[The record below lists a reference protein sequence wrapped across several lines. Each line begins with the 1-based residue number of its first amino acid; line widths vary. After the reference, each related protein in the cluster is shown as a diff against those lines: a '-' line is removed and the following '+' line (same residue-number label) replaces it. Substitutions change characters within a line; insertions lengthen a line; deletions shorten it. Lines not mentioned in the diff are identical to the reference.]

1 MRRRPAMV
9 LAIVAAV
16 IMATTYIN
24 MLREDPRHREGPR
37 SVIEREEVIHPV
49 AADGEAGV
57 DAYNAVDT
65 SQATN
70 QQALPITASQAIVRT
85 RTTTATT
92 AAAAAARNGPIQ
104 ILVWA
109 TAPWITIG
117 SSGYI
122 DTPLGRCIVTYNRS
136 DYASADVSDL
146 QDLCSSE

>member
-1 MRRRPAMV
+1 
-9 LAIVAAV
+9 
-16 IMATTYIN
+16 

-37 SVIEREEVIHPV
+37 SVIEREEVIRPV

-57 DAYNAVDT
+57 VVYNTVDT
-65 SQATN
+65 SQPTDQRAT
-70 QQALPITASQAIVRT
+70 PTTARQAIVRT
-85 RTTTATT
+85 TAAATT
-92 AAAAAARNGPIQ
+92 AAAAARRNGPIQ

-136 DYASADVSDL
+136 DYASADVSVL
-146 QDLCSSE
+146 HDLCSSE